1 MEMHPDPVLLVKI
14 FLLLTQVWD
23 YVMPF
28 WLEAIRT
35 EVPADERHEMKVLL
49 R

>member
-1 MEMHPDPVLLVKI
+1 MALI
-14 FLLLTQVWD
+14 SFQVWD

-35 EVPADERHEMKVLL
+35 EVPDSDKEELKVLL